1 MINPNKIDFNQI
13 PKRFCDGAVG
23 TYRKDLFSFAFT
35 SGNNIDAYATTPIIM
50 KSITMWM
57 NEQVK
62 NYEKKFGEINMTPP
76 EIESPIQINDLNK

>member
-1 MINPNKIDFNQI
+1 MINPSKIDFNQI

-23 TYRKDLFSFAFT
+23 TYRKDLFSFAFA

-50 KSITMWM
+50 KSIAIWM

-62 NYEKKFGEINMTPP
+62 NYEKKFGEINMTSP